1 MEQLKIDEL
10 AQRLFQSLPPG
21 LKAARDDIEKN
32 FRSALRAGLSRLDVT
47 TREEFDAQS
56 KVLERTREMV
66 EKLEKRVQEL
76 EGRLES
82 LG

>member
-1 MEQLKIDEL
+1 MDQLKIDEL

-32 FRSALRAGLSRLDVT
+32 FRTALRSGLARLDLT
-47 TREEFDAQS
+47 TRDEFDAQT

-66 EKLEKRVQEL
+66 EKLEKRVAEL
-76 EGRLES
+76 EAQLRTGD
-82 LG
+82 

>member
-32 FRSALRAGLSRLDVT
+32 FRTALRAGLSRLDVT
-47 TREEFDAQS
+47 TREEFDAQT
-56 KVLERTREMV
+56 KVLARTRELV
-66 EKLEKRVQEL
+66 EQLEQRVAEL
-76 EGRLES
+76 EERFKNPR
-82 LG
+82 